1 MLKKVVFILVVFF
14 FYQPVCTQD
23 VDFQKKYDEKVIELK
38 SLRDSID
45 KQKASFEIKFV
56 ELKEQLNALENEKK
70 NLTVS
75 KDDLE
80 KKIADLEGSS
90 IKKQR
95 DIFKEKCDSLKYIV
109 SDLLITISEKDTLI
123 LKEKKNGIDKSKQ
136 ERQNGQ
142 AEIKGKLME
151 AYCKPL
157 DERIMFF
164 TLNAVERDL
173 NIIGTNSSVAD
184 SLLSLQKY
192 YQSKQVLNEKFNEQ
206 KVTDAINKLNELKET
221 KLVRDLKYKLS
232 IYKECNLAL
241 KLTIDKIIEKDKKF
255 IANDREDKDQKL
267 TAVLFELTGY
277 FRNYQFDFQDYP
289 YLSKIILEI
298 LKSKQ
303 NDANSDI
310 TKFKEQL

>member
-14 FYQPVCTQD
+14 FYQPVRTQN
-23 VDFQKKYDEKVIELK
+23 VDFQNKNDEKEIRLK
-38 SLRDSID
+38 SLQDSILILNS
-45 KQKASFEIKFV
+45 SFHEKYVKYVQQI
-56 ELKEQLNALENEKK
+56 NALENKK
-70 NLTVS
+70 KDSPKTKDSIENQSPNLA
-75 KDDLE
+75 
-80 KKIADLEGSS
+80 KIS
-90 IKKQR
+90 IVRER
-95 DIFKEKCDSLKYIV
+95 DNLKSKCDSLEEV
-109 SDLLITISEKDTLI
+109 LSRLRTEISKRDTLI
-123 LKEKKNGIDKSKQ
+123 EKEKLKGIDNSKQ
-136 ERQNGQ
+136 ELQKGR

-164 TLNAVERDL
+164 TLNVVERDL
-173 NIIGTNSSVAD
+173 NIIGKNSSVAD

-206 KVTDAINKLNELKET
+206 KVTDALNKLKELNQT
-221 KLVRDLKYKLS
+221 NLVSDLNHKLGN
-232 IYKECNLAL
+232 YKECNLAL

-255 IANDREDKDQKL
+255 MANDREDKNQKL
-267 TAVLFELTGY
+267 TAVLFEFSGY
-277 FRNYQFDFQDYP
+277 FRDYQFDFQDYP